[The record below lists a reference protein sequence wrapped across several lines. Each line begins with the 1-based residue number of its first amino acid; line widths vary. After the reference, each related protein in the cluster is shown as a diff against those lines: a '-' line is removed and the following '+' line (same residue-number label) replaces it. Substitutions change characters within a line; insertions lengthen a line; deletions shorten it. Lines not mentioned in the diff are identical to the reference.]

1 MLGAS
6 ALLAAA
12 QSAMPSAPLSA
23 LGDCPYLLVDLGEPE
38 PLERREQA
46 ALARWLRRQAAP
58 VIGVAARGGEHPLAC
73 ACDAVATS
81 LADARDLTRS
91 VAAAPQAAMILVQL
105 LRSTEALE
113 PERALLFESLAYA
126 TLQGG
131 GEFRRWLSSASR
143 PTVADRAAATPAVL
157 LERRGARLAVCLN
170 RPERRN
176 ALSVD
181 MRDALI
187 EALELVLADEGIA
200 EVVISGAGKCFSSGG
215 DLSEFGSTAD
225 VALAHTVRS
234 VQSVPLLLARCAGR
248 LTFRVHGAAVG
259 AGAEIAAFGA
269 RVEAC
274 EDAFFQLP
282 ELRYGLIPGCGG
294 CVSIPRRI
302 GRVRAG
308 YLALSGCRLN
318 ARTALNW
325 GLVDALYDFP
335 TTTSSE
341 RETQI

>member
-1 MLGAS
+1 MLGAN

-12 QSAMPSAPLSA
+12 QSAIPSAPLSA
-23 LGDCPYLLVDLGEPE
+23 LGNCPYLLADLAEPE

-46 ALARWLRRQAAP
+46 ALAQWLRRQAAP
-58 VIGVAARGGEHPLAC
+58 VIGIAPRGSEHPLAC
-73 ACDAVATS
+73 ACDAVAPS
-81 LADARDLTRS
+81 LEDARELTRTI
-91 VAAAPQAAMILVQL
+91 AAAPHAAMVLVQL
-105 LRSTEALE
+105 LRSTEGLE

-131 GEFRRWLSSASR
+131 GEFRRWLSSARR
-143 PTVADRAAATPAVL
+143 PAAAAATGAAPAVL
-157 LERRGARLAVCLN
+157 LERRGARLTACLN
-170 RPERRN
+170 RPARRN
-176 ALSVD
+176 ALSVE

-200 EVVISGAGKCFSSGG
+200 EVVISAAGKCFSAGG
-215 DLSEFGSTAD
+215 DLSEFGHTTD
-225 VALAHTVRS
+225 VALAHAVRS
-234 VQSVPLLLARCAGR
+234 VQSVPRLLARCAPR

-259 AGAEIAAFGA
+259 AGAEIVAFGA
-269 RVEAC
+269 RVEAR

-302 GRVRAG
+302 GRVRTG
-308 YLALSGCRLN
+308 YLALSGCRLD
-318 ARTALNW
+318 ARTALDW
-325 GLVDALYDFP
+325 GLVDALHDLP
-335 TTTSSE
+335 TAAMVE